1 MQPKKQHPMIKDR
14 YIDISKSRLNQFQD
28 QVPWSKTKR
37 VVEFGSSYGETLEDI
52 GVRNKIKNLIGFDLQ
67 EPQSSKITFYKED
80 LNRINLNKYNKQLKD
95 GDLFLFLDTLEH
107 LLNPI
112 DLIKNLAS
120 IQKKGSYL
128 VVSCPN
134 FKSIRMLIAYVKGQ
148 LPKQKY
154 GYFDETHLHWFTE
167 VHLKNILMDNGFK
180 IKKIKFIYSKNKL
193 LKIIQKFLPTRL
205 TIQFLIVAEKN

>member
-1 MQPKKQHPMIKDR
+1 MIKDR

-112 DLIKNLAS
+112 GFINNLAS

-128 VVSCPN
+128 VISCPN
-134 FKSIRMLIAYVKGQ
+134 FKSIRMFFAYIKGQ
-148 LPKQKY
+148 LPKEKY

-167 VHLKNILMDNGFK
+167 VQLKNILINNGFK

-193 LKIIQKFLPTRL
+193 LNIVQKFLPSRL
-205 TIQFLIVAEKN
+205 TIQFLIVAERI